1 MTNKPKEIVD
11 IDAGDANNELAAKQ
25 TCANVPTAAVD
36 GLQQWLKRMAPK
48 PAVQKKVTAKP
59 KPVEV
64 IEISDEKD
72 SEDKTVHKKK
82 EADVNSKK
90 KPSCTLI
97 SVLIGSFV
105 MNQEGVMRRIAFFRT
120 ESQERRVSSSVF
132 MTLNLMPAVQELHKL
147 DSQDLCRLLKDA
159 GNFSVHH
166 HTGKGVLLEVASF
179 LAS

>member
-72 SEDKTVHKKK
+72 RLH
-82 EADVNSKK
+82 
-90 KPSCTLI
+90 
-97 SVLIGSFV
+97 
-105 MNQEGVMRRIAFFRT
+105 
-120 ESQERRVSSSVF
+120 RV
-132 MTLNLMPAVQELHKL
+132 P
-147 DSQDLCRLLKDA
+147 LLK
-159 GNFSVHH
+159 NNCKKSVIEIYAAV
-166 HTGKGVLLEVASF
+166 TKENYQSL
-179 LAS
+179 